1 MIRPSRIYLG
11 TYMED
16 LRTSEAWRVF
26 RIQSELIDGI
36 ETLNQLGRAVSIFGS
51 ARLDE
56 SSPYY
61 TAAVD
66 VAATLSKRGVAVIT
80 GGGPGIMEGANRG
93 CFANAGQSVGLN
105 IELPDEQHA
114 NAYQD
119 VSLGFRYFFVRKLMF
134 VKYALAY
141 VIFPGGFGT
150 MDELFESLT
159 LAQTGK
165 IRQFPIVLYGS
176 DYWTGLVAWMRET
189 ILVNG
194 CIDEPDL
201 SLFHIVDRVE
211 DAVEPV
217 LRHLETLEAE
227 EDQKRRIGLDG
238 DPRRTR
244 ALTVV
249 SPRPDRARVKE
260 LNAVEFSSR

>member
-1 MIRPSRIYLG
+1 
-11 TYMED
+11 MED
-16 LRTSEAWRVF
+16 LKTSEAWRVF

-36 ETLNQLGRAVSIFGS
+36 ETLNELGPAVSIFGS
-51 ARLDE
+51 ARLGE
-56 SSPYY
+56 NSPFY
-61 TAAVD
+61 TAATE
-66 VAATLSKRGVAVIT
+66 VAAVLSKHGVAVIT
-80 GGGPGIMEGANRG
+80 GGGPGIMAGANRG
-93 CFANAGQSVGLN
+93 CFANAGKSVGLN

-159 LAQTGK
+159 LVQTGK
-165 IRQFPIVLYGS
+165 IRRFPIVLYGS
-176 DYWTGLVAWMRET
+176 DYWTGLVAWMRGT
-189 ILVNG
+189 MLVNG

-211 DAVEPV
+211 DAVAPV
-217 LRHLETLEAE
+217 VRHLETLEAE
-227 EDQKRRIGLDG
+227 ANEKRRKGDG
-238 DPRRTR
+238 G
-244 ALTVV
+244 
-249 SPRPDRARVKE
+249 
-260 LNAVEFSSR
+260 